1 MITIRIVDDDPVAAQ
16 QLVGHIRRY
25 QTEHQES
32 FAVDVL
38 MDGAQLVEQYRS
50 DVDILFLDVD
60 MPGMDGFTAAQ
71 QIRQLDAD
79 VVIVFVTALG
89 HYAIRGYEV
98 GALSY
103 LVKPVPYF
111 AFSQQLMRSV
121 ATVRR
126 RPVDD
131 FLVLPTRGGIARIPT
146 TDILYAESARRHT
159 VVHTA
164 DGAYQAPITLKQL
177 EDDLSGR
184 AFYRS
189 NNCYVVNLRHVTGVQ
204 EGDCL
209 LADGSRLA
217 ISRSRRRGFMA
228 ALTDY
233 FAGAGPQSW
242 PVGEIA

>member
-16 QLVGHIRRY
+16 QLVAHIQRY
-25 QTEHQES
+25 QAEHEET

-38 MDGAQLVEQYRS
+38 RDGAQLVEQYRP

-71 QIRQLDAD
+71 HIRQLDSD

-121 ATVRR
+121 AAVRR

-131 FLVLPTRGGIARIPT
+131 FLVLPTRGGIARVPT
-146 TDILYAESARRHT
+146 ADIVYAESARRHT
-159 VVHTA
+159 TVHTA
-164 DGAYQAPITLKQL
+164 DASYPAPITLKQL
-177 EDDLSGR
+177 EDDLAGR
-184 AFYRS
+184 PFYRS
-189 NNCYVVNLRHVTGVQ
+189 NNCYVVNLRHVAGVQ
-204 EGDCL
+204 EGDCVL
-209 LADGSRLA
+209 GDGRRLA
-217 ISRSRRRGFMA
+217 ISRSRRRGFMS

-233 FAGAGPQSW
+233 FAGAGSHTW
-242 PVGEIA
+242 PVGETA

>member
-1 MITIRIVDDDPVAAQ
+1 MITIRIVDDDPIAAQ

-25 QTEHQES
+25 QAERQET

-71 QIRQLDAD
+71 QIRQLDSD

-146 TDILYAESARRHT
+146 ADIVYAESARRHT

-228 ALTDY
+228 ALTDH

>member
-1 MITIRIVDDDPVAAQ
+1 VITIRIVDDDPVAAQ

-25 QTEHQES
+25 QAERQET

-71 QIRQLDAD
+71 QIRQLDSD

-121 ATVRR
+121 AAVRR

-146 TDILYAESARRHT
+146 ADIVYAESARRHT

-228 ALTDY
+228 ALTDH